1 MNKETETQKL
11 NTYLMMIVKWPG
23 SEVCFF
29 VCLLVF
35 LEKVKLIPGP
45 VVCWEDTNGTQI
57 AK

>member
-35 LEKVKLIPGP
+35 LEKVKRFLGQWSAGKI
-45 VVCWEDTNGTQI
+45 QM
-57 AK
+57 ALK